1 MKRLF
6 LSLILLSLLLSANA
20 QSDTL
25 WISEIEVTAKRT
37 PDLYSEV
44 SRVVSVITRAEIK
57 NAPVQSLA
65 DLLEYSMN
73 VDVRQRGHQGVQA
86 DISIRGGSF
95 DQTMILINGIPF
107 NDPQTGHHNAD
118 LPFDLETIERIEI
131 LEGPASR
138 TFGPNA
144 FSGAIN
150 IITIPAEQNQV
161 KLLLSA
167 GENQFYS
174 TAASLNT
181 GTNSFLN
188 GLTISKKG
196 SGGYIENT
204 DYQTLNLFYL
214 SQLKFNDQK
223 ITFQAAYQDKSFG
236 ANSFYTPAY
245 PNQYEQTK
253 TRFVSANWQG
263 SGKARSDFS
272 AYWKQHNDRFEL
284 FRTNPAN
291 WYSGHNYHQTE
302 VYGLEETINYNSSF
316 GKTAFGGSYRHEQIK
331 SNVLGILMD
340 TPEAVRGETNA
351 FYLKHDD
358 RDNLSVFIEHSYYSS
373 KWNIS
378 GGILVNYNSAFDWNW
393 IPGVDLSYQLTG
405 NLKLFSSVNKSFR
418 LPTFTD
424 LYYVGPT
431 NIGNADLKPEEAVA
445 YETGLKHIDQEIAAE
460 LVVFKRDGKNII
472 DWVRVADSLKWESKN
487 ITELST
493 TGIECSILLNS
504 TFFNKRNLPIQQ
516 LRLSYAYTNVNKQ
529 SGNYFS
535 KYALDYLKHKF
546 TFKLSHQVVK
556 NLNMNWQTTYQDR
569 AGSYFN
575 FNNQEETSYDPF
587 VLFDTRINL
596 EIKNWDV
603 YLEVANIF
611 NADYFDIGNVVMP
624 GRWIRFGLSSNFKLK
639 KIIK

>member
-1 MKRLF
+1 MKRFFLF
-6 LSLILLSLLLSANA
+6 SILLCLFLSANA

-44 SRVVSVITRAEIK
+44 SRVVSVITKAEIK
-57 NAPVQSLA
+57 RAPVQSLA

-118 LPFDLETIERIEI
+118 LPIDLESVERIEI

-150 IITIPAEQNQV
+150 IITLPSNKNELKISV
-161 KLLLSA
+161 SG

-174 TAASLNT
+174 TAASVNM
-181 GTNSFLN
+181 GTENFSN
-188 GLTISKKG
+188 GLMISKKG

-204 DYQTLNLFYL
+204 DFQALNLFYL
-214 SQLKFNDQK
+214 SQIKFDNQN
-223 ITFQAAYQDKSFG
+223 IIFQAAYQDKSFG
-236 ANSFYTPAY
+236 ANSFYSPTY

-253 TRFVSANWQG
+253 TRFVSANWKSTG
-263 SGKARSDFS
+263 SIKSDFS
-272 AYWKQHNDRFEL
+272 TYWKQHDDRFEL
-284 FRTNPAN
+284 FRSDPAS
-291 WYSGHNYHQTE
+291 WYSGHNYHQTQ
-302 VYGLEETINYNSSF
+302 VYGLEETLNFNSDF

-331 SNVLGILMD
+331 SNVLGILM
-340 TPEAVRGETNA
+340 TEPIAVKGETNA
-351 FYLKHDD
+351 FYKKHDE
-358 RDNLSVFIEHSYYSS
+358 RDNLSFFIEQSFYTS

-378 GGILVNYNSAFDWNW
+378 GGLLANYNSAFDWHW
-393 IPGVDLSYQLTG
+393 IPGIDLSYQLTE
-405 NLKLFSSVNKSFR
+405 NLKIFSSVNKSFR

-431 NIGNADLKPEEAVA
+431 NIGNSDLKAEEALA
-445 YETGLKHIDQEIAAE
+445 YEAGLKFINKEIAAE
-460 LVVFKRDGKNII
+460 LAVFKRDGQNII

-487 ITELST
+487 ITELKT
-493 TGIECSILLNS
+493 TGIEFSLLFNN
-504 TFFNKRNLPIQQ
+504 TFFDKRNLPFQQ
-516 LRLSYAYTNVNKQ
+516 LRLSYAYIDIEKQ
-529 SGNYFS
+529 SANYSS

-546 TFKLSHQVVK
+546 TFNLSHPILK
-556 NLNMNWQTTYQDR
+556 NVNINWQATYQDR

-575 FNNQEETSYDPF
+575 YQNKFETDYAPF
-587 VLFDTRINL
+587 VLFDAKINW

-603 YLEVANIF
+603 YLEIANLF
-611 NADYFDIGNVVMP
+611 DVDYFDIGNVIMP
-624 GRWIRFGLSSNFKLK
+624 GRWFRFGFSTNLQLK
-639 KIIK
+639 KQ